1 MKEKLTLSINKR
13 TIERSK
19 KLAKMKGV
27 SLSKMVEDYLNN
39 SVEANSSLDR
49 NNITIVDE
57 LLGCITLDDTK
68 EYKTLIEEARVERKK
83 TNESSD

>member
-1 MKEKLTLSINKR
+1 
-13 TIERSK
+13 
-19 KLAKMKGV
+19 MKGV